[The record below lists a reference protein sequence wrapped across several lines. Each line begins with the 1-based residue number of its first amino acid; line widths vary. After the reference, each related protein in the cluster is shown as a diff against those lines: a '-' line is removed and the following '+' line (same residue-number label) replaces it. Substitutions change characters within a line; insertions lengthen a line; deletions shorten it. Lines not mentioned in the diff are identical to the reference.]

1 MAERPSVPGH
11 NDFPSAVSEPKRRWS
26 PQLVWLIPIVAVVI
40 GGWLAV
46 KSVLERGPT
55 ITITF
60 KTAEGL
66 EEGKTAI
73 KYKNVG
79 MGLVKSISFNDDH
92 SLVLVKAE
100 FTKQA
105 EKFLVD
111 DTRFW
116 VVRPR
121 ISAGEISG
129 LGTLFSGA
137 FIGMDIGKS
146 KAKRGVYTG
155 LEVPPVISAEVPGR
169 YYTLH
174 SKDLGS
180 LDVGSP
186 IYYRRLQVGQIITY
200 ELDKEGNGLTFKV
213 FVQAPYDKFVRAGTR
228 FWHASGIDV
237 TLDASGIKVD
247 TQSVVS
253 ILAGG
258 IAFADPPFAEGTP
271 VAAENTTFE
280 LVANRS
286 QAMKM
291 PDLKSKTIVIV
302 FLESVRGLSVGAPV
316 DFRGIT
322 IGEVTAIDVNF
333 DPAKSLITMPVTVRI
348 YPDRLTSRYQ
358 SSVNMSAEAANPA
371 TRFKWAVEHGLRAQL
386 RTGNLLT
393 GELYIAADLFPN
405 APKVKIDW
413 AADPVEIPSV
423 GSSIQQLQA
432 TISGLAK
439 KLDNLPLEAIGSDL
453 RQTLQSMTKT
463 LKTVDRA
470 LETADQFIEQ
480 INTNITPEARATLV
494 KARETLS
501 TVEQTFNSNAPMQ
514 TDVRQAL
521 RELAR
526 AAQSLRVLAD
536 YLERHPEALIQ
547 GKAKD

>member
-271 VAAENTTFE
+271 VAAENTAFE

>member
-1 MAERPSVPGH
+1 MAERPSLPGFD
-11 NDFPSAVSEPKRRWS
+11 NLPSAVNEPKRRWS
-26 PQLVWLIPIVAVVI
+26 PQLVWLIPIIAVVI

-137 FIGMDIGKS
+137 FIGMDIGTS

-155 LEVPPVISAEVPGR
+155 LEVPPVISADVPGR

-180 LDVGSP
+180 LDVASP
-186 IYYRRLQVGQIITY
+186 IYYRRLQVGQIIAY
-200 ELDKEGNGLTFKV
+200 DLDKDGKGLTFKA
-213 FVQAPYDKFVRAGTR
+213 FVQAPYDKFVTGATR

-237 TLDASGIKVD
+237 TVDASGIKVD

-253 ILAGG
+253 ILSGG
-258 IAFADPPFAEGTP
+258 IAFDEVPYTATST
-271 VAAENTTFE
+271 VAPDNAVFE
-280 LVANRS
+280 LAATRA
-286 QAMKM
+286 QAMRK
-291 PDLKSKTIVIV
+291 PDGQSRTLVIV

-316 DFRGIT
+316 DFRGIVT
-322 IGEVTAIDVNF
+322 GEVTAIDVNY
-333 DPAKSLITMPVTVRI
+333 DMDRNLITMPVTVRI
-348 YPDRLTSRYQ
+348 FPDRLTSRFQ
-358 SSVNMSAEAANPA
+358 RSVNLNLEATNPA
-371 TRFKWAVEHGLRAQL
+371 TRLKWMVDHGLRAQL

-393 GELYIAADLFPN
+393 GELYIAADFFPN
-405 APKVKIDW
+405 APKVKVDW
-413 AADPVEIPSV
+413 NADPVELPSV
-423 GSSIQQLQA
+423 GSSIHELQA
-432 TISGLAK
+432 TLGTLAK
-439 KLDNLPLEAIGSDL
+439 KLENLPLDAIGNDL

-463 LKTVDRA
+463 LKTADRA
-470 LETADQFIEQ
+470 LETADQFMTQ
-480 INTNITPEARATLV
+480 INTDITPEARATLV

-501 TVEQTFNSNAPMQ
+501 SVEQTFNSDAPIQ
-514 TDVRQAL
+514 TDVRHAL

-526 AAQSLRVLAD
+526 TAQSLRVLAD

-547 GKAKD
+547 GKAKE

>member
-1 MAERPSVPGH
+1 MAERFDDLPT
-11 NDFPSAVSEPKRRWS
+11 AVREPKRRWS

-73 KYKNVG
+73 KYKNVE
-79 MGLVKSISFNDDH
+79 MGHVKSILFNDDH

-137 FIGMDIGKS
+137 FIGMDIGTS

-155 LEVPPVISAEVPGR
+155 LEVPPVISADVPGR

-186 IYYRRLQVGQIITY
+186 IYYRRLQVGQIVAY
-200 ELDKEGNGLTFKV
+200 ELDKQGNGLTFKA
-213 FVQAPYDKFVRAGTR
+213 FVQAPYDKFVRVGTR

-237 TLDASGIKVD
+237 TVDASGVKVD
-247 TQSVVS
+247 TQSIVS
-253 ILAGG
+253 ILSGG
-258 IAFADPPFAEGTP
+258 IAFADPPFAEGTV
-271 VAAENTTFE
+271 VAAENTVFE
-280 LVANRS
+280 LVAS
-286 QAMKM
+286 HAQAMKM
-291 PDLKSKTIVIV
+291 PDLKSRTVVIV
-302 FLESVRGLSVGAPV
+302 FRESVRGLSIGAPV
-316 DFRGIT
+316 DFRGIV

-333 DPAKSLITMPVTVRI
+333 DVTNNLPTMPVTVRI

-358 SSVNMSAEAANPA
+358 HSVENTEATNPA
-371 TRFKWAVEHGLRAQL
+371 TRFKWAVEHGMRAQL
-386 RTGNLLT
+386 RSGNLLT
-393 GELYIAADLFPN
+393 GELYIAADLFPD

-413 AADPVEIPSV
+413 SADPVEIPSV

-432 TISGLAK
+432 TLGTLAK
-439 KLDNLPLEAIGSDL
+439 KLEHLPLDAIGNDL

-463 LKTVDRA
+463 LKTADKT
-470 LETADQFIEQ
+470 LETADQFMMQ
-480 INTNITPEARATLV
+480 INTDITPEARATLV
-494 KARETLS
+494 KARETLTS
-501 TVEQTFNSNAPMQ
+501 VEQTFGSDAPMQ
-514 TDVRQAL
+514 TDVRHAL
-521 RELAR
+521 SELAR